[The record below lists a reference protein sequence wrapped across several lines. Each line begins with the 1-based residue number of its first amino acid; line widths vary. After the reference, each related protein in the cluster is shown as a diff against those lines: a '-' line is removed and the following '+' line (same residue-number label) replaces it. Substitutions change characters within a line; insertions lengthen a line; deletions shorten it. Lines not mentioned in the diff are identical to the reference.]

1 MTIGWMTAMLD
12 SPPETAVASERFWR
26 RVTGTRLSPRRGPR
40 DEFATL
46 VPPDGDP
53 FLKMQRVVQ
62 SIPGGLHLD
71 LHTDDVRGLAAR
83 VDDLGGSTSHHVL
96 GYVICGSPGG
106 MTFCIV
112 GHPGRRRPDPAGPPG
127 ARSLVDQVVLDVPPS
142 QWDSEREFWAAL
154 TGWDA
159 RAGALPEFT
168 VLARP
173 DGMPLR
179 LLLQR
184 LDEEQYTVTG
194 HLDLACDDHDIET
207 ARHQDLGARPVR
219 RTPHWTT
226 LRDPAGRGYCLT
238 RRDVETGSLP

>member
-1 MTIGWMTAMLD
+1 
-12 SPPETAVASERFWR
+12 VASERFWC

-106 MTFCIV
+106 LTFCLV
-112 GHPGRRRPDPAGPPG
+112 GHPGRRRPGPVGPRG
-127 ARSLVDQVVLDVPPS
+127 ARSLVDQVCLDVPPR
-142 QWDSEREFWAAL
+142 QWHAERAFWAAL
-154 TGWDA
+154 TGWEL
-159 RAGALPEFT
+159 RSGAGGELAA
-168 VLARP
+168 LARP
-173 DGMPLR
+173 EGMPLR

-184 LDEEQYTVTG
+184 LDDEQYTVTG
-194 HLDLACDDHDIET
+194 HLDLTCDDHDAEA
-207 ARHQDLGARPVR
+207 ARHQDLGAHLVR
-219 RTPHWTT
+219 RTPHGTT

-238 RRDVETGSLP
+238 HRDVETGSAR

>member
-1 MTIGWMTAMLD
+1 M
-12 SPPETAVASERFWR
+12 
-26 RVTGTRLSPRRGPR
+26 
-40 DEFATL
+40 
-46 VPPDGDP
+46 
-53 FLKMQRVVQ
+53 
-62 SIPGGLHLD
+62 
-71 LHTDDVRGLAAR
+71 
-83 VDDLGGSTSHHVL
+83 
-96 GYVICGSPGG
+96 
-106 MTFCIV
+106 
-112 GHPGRRRPDPAGPPG
+112 
-127 ARSLVDQVVLDVPPS
+127 PPS

-159 RAGALPEFT
+159 RAEALPAFT

>member
-1 MTIGWMTAMLD
+1 MTIGWLTAMLD
-12 SPPETAVASERFWR
+12 SPAETAAASETFWG

-53 FLKMQRVVQ
+53 FLKVQRVVQ
-62 SIPGGLHLD
+62 STPGALHLD

-106 MTFCIV
+106 MTFCLV
-112 GHPGRRRPDPAGPPG
+112 GHPGRRRPAPVGPPG

-142 QWDSEREFWAAL
+142 QWDSEQEFWAAL
-154 TGWDA
+154 TGWEV
-159 RAGALPEFT
+159 RPGALPEFR

-173 DGMPLR
+173 TGMALR
-179 LLLQR
+179 LLLQQ

-194 HLDLACDDHDIET
+194 RLDLACDDHDLET
-207 ARHQDLGARPVR
+207 ARHQDLGARAVR

-238 RRDVETGSLP
+238 RRDVETGRLR

>member
-1 MTIGWMTAMLD
+1 MTIGWLTAMLD
-12 SPPETAVASERFWR
+12 SPPETATASERFWR
-26 RVTGTRLSPRRGPR
+26 RVTGTRLSPRRGAR

-53 FLKMQRVVQ
+53 FLRVQRVVQ

-71 LHTDDVRGLAAR
+71 LHTDDVRALAAR
-83 VDDLGGSTSHHVL
+83 VEELGGSTSHHVL

-106 MTFCIV
+106 MTF
-112 GHPGRRRPDPAGPPG
+112 
-127 ARSLVDQVVLDVPPS
+127 SLVDQVVLDVPPS
-142 QWDSEREFWAAL
+142 QWDSERDFWAAL
-154 TGWDA
+154 TGWEA
-159 RAGALPEFT
+159 RTGVLPEFT
-168 VLARP
+168 VLTRP
-173 DGMPLR
+173 EGMPLR
-179 LLLQR
+179 VVLQR
-184 LDEEQYTVTG
+184 LDEEHYTVTG

-238 RRDVETGSLP
+238 RRDVATGSRP

>member
-1 MTIGWMTAMLD
+1 
-12 SPPETAVASERFWR
+12 
-26 RVTGTRLSPRRGPR
+26 
-40 DEFATL
+40 
-46 VPPDGDP
+46 
-53 FLKMQRVVQ
+53 
-62 SIPGGLHLD
+62 
-71 LHTDDVRGLAAR
+71 VRGLAAR
-83 VDDLGGSTSHHVL
+83 VDELGGSTSHHVA

-106 MTFCIV
+106 MTFCLV
-112 GHPGRRRPDPAGPPG
+112 GHPGRHRPSPVGPPG

-159 RAGALPEFT
+159 RTGAVSEFA

-173 DGMPLR
+173 EGMPLR
-179 LLLQR
+179 LVLQR
-184 LDEEQYTVTG
+184 LDDEQYTVTA

-219 RTPHWTT
+219 RTQHWTT